1 MNWLTNFVKPKLSA
15 LVNKRNVPDNLWRNC
30 PNCGNMLHHKDLF
43 ENFDVCNK
51 CDYHFRM
58 SVKRRIEVIFD
69 KDSFKVLELD
79 NTIDDPLSFTD
90 TKKYKDRIS
99 AAQKKTGQKE
109 ALLVAQGQLCSLPVV
124 TAAFD
129 FNLY

>member
-1 MNWLTNFVKPKLSA
+1 MNWLTKFVKPKLSA

-90 TKKYKDRIS
+90 T
-99 AAQKKTGQKE
+99 
-109 ALLVAQGQLCSLPVV
+109 
-124 TAAFD
+124 
-129 FNLY
+129 